1 MSRHSSEELPARIL
15 DDSQPSLRP
24 VNEGAEK
31 WLYRPI
37 SCLNHGFVYLVDYM
51 GNDEAIAQAARV
63 SYGAGTKKAQTD
75 ADLIRYLL
83 RHFHTTPFEM
93 VEFKF
98 HCKMPIFVARQ
109 WIRHRM
115 ASVNEYSG
123 RYSEM
128 MDEFYLPEP
137 EVIRK
142 QSAANRQG
150 RAEELTP
157 EQQEVVLRILKAEF
171 TSQYNSYKELL
182 VMDVAKELARIG
194 LSVANFTQWYWK
206 IDLHN
211 LMHFLRLR
219 LDSHAQHEIQVYGQA
234 MARIIESSVPIAYQA
249 FQDYRLNA
257 MQLSA
262 LDVAIV
268 QSGDWPRNEEEVIKE
283 LGTRFSN
290 KREREECL
298 QKLRQLLLVRRK

>member
-1 MSRHSSEELPARIL
+1 MFEHSNGELPERIL

-37 SCLNHGFVYLVDYM
+37 SCLNQGFVYLVDYM

-150 RAEELTP
+150 RGEDLTRD
-157 EQQEVVLRILKAEF
+157 EQEAVLQILKAEF

-182 VMDVAKELARIG
+182 AMDVAKELARIG
-194 LSVANFTQWYWK
+194 LSVANYTQWYWK

-234 MARIIESSVPIAYQA
+234 MGRIVESAVPIAYQA

-262 LDVAIV
+262 LDAEVI
-268 QSGDWPRNEEEVIKE
+268 QSGNWPQSEEHVLME
-283 LGTRFSN
+283 LSVLFKNR
-290 KREREECL
+290 REREECL
-298 QKLRQLLLVRRK
+298 QKLKKLNLVR